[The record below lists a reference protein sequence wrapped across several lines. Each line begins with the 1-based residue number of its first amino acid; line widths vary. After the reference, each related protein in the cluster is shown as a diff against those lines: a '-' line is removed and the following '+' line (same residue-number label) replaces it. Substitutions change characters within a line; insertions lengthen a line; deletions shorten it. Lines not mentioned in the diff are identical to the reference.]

1 MKSQFNL
8 DNGYSCQSCLYFLE
22 KVSSQQATAKG
33 NYKFRSPGSVPWRA
47 KEEHAPLCCP
57 FTPQIWAAQ
66 LLLNVYSLGN
76 WLHPVKVTSPCCCCS
91 TILVTFVFQRVHPNP
106 DNISI
111 TLQIWSQ
118 YLIRFCVFRHW
129 RWIHSTKQW
138 RQPTLTLCL
147 PFDALQYGVHNKLKK
162 EKHI

>member
-1 MKSQFNL
+1 MKSNFILIMGILASHAFIFWKKFPVN
-8 DNGYSCQSCLYFLE
+8 
-22 KVSSQQATAKG
+22 KQQATAKG

-76 WLHPVKVTSPCCCCS
+76 WLHPVKVTSPCCCCCCCS

-118 YLIRFCVFRHW
+118 YLIRFCVFRH
-129 RWIHSTKQW
+129 
-138 RQPTLTLCL
+138 
-147 PFDALQYGVHNKLKK
+147 
-162 EKHI
+162 